1 MEADLTPAELTLL
14 GLLVEKPRHGYELD
28 EVISARGMREWT
40 EIGFSSI
47 YYLLGRLRDRGLIT
61 EIGAPRAVRGRA
73 VRGKARRV
81 YGPTAEGRR
90 ACARSAEAAVAELR
104 PVFSPLLVGLANQP
118 LIPPER
124 LRAALDRRAAAL
136 AERIAAVGAARDAQ
150 RDAPGFVR
158 AVFDHALGQ
167 LAAEQRWLAAYR
179 AADPGEHPPDD
190 PGQEGGGDDP
200 L

>member
-1 MEADLTPAELTLL
+1 MAADLTPAELTLL

-28 EVISARGMREWT
+28 EVIDARGMREWT

-61 EIGAPRAVRGRA
+61 EVDPPTPA
-73 VRGKARRV
+73 RGKARRV

-104 PVFSPLLVGLANQP
+104 PVFPQILVGLANQP
-118 LIPPER
+118 VIAPDR
-124 LRAALDRRAAAL
+124 LGAALDRRAAAL
-136 AERIAAVGAARDAQ
+136 TEKIAALGAARDRQ
-150 RDAPGFVR
+150 PEMPGFVR
-158 AVFDHALGQ
+158 AIFDYSIGQ
-167 LAAEQRWLAAYR
+167 LTAEREWLAGYR
-179 AADPGEHPPDD
+179 TELAGELAGRKGNGH
-190 PGQEGGGDDP
+190 EP

>member
-1 MEADLTPAELTLL
+1 VDADLTSAELTLL

-47 YYLLGRLRDRGLIT
+47 YYLLARLRDRGLIA
-61 EIGAPRAVRGRA
+61 EIDTTRGA
-73 VRGKARRV
+73 RGKARRI

-90 ACARSAEAAVAELR
+90 ACARAAEAAVAELR
-104 PVFSPLLVGLANQP
+104 PVFPPLLVGLANQP
-118 LIPPER
+118 VIPPDR

-136 AERIAAVGAARDAQ
+136 AEKIAAIGATRDAQ
-150 RDAPGFVR
+150 PGMPGFVR
-158 AVFDHALGQ
+158 AIFDHTLSQ
-167 LAAEQRWLAAYR
+167 LTAEQQWLAAYR
-179 AADPGEHPPDD
+179 AAEPGDRPSTEPPARSADD
-190 PGQEGGGDDP
+190 RDP